1 LAIKHIVAPVD
12 FSPASRHALEVAIEL
27 SCALGAKLDVVHSIE
42 VLTYR
47 GVEYREVMSR
57 TSYDQ
62 ERRQAKEMLE
72 EWACIAREA
81 GVETSC
87 EVLEGD
93 SRHTLVDFAARQA
106 VDLIVIGAKG
116 HSRLMEILVGS
127 VATRVLTHAPCS
139 VHLVR

>member
-12 FSPASRHALEVAIEL
+12 FSAASRHALEVAIEL
-27 SCALGAKLDVVHSIE
+27 AQAFEAKLDVVHSIE
-42 VLTYR
+42 VLTYL
-47 GVEYREVMSR
+47 GVEYRDVMSR

-62 ERRQAKEMLE
+62 ERRQTYEKLE

-81 GVETSC
+81 GVETTC
-87 EVLEGD
+87 KVLEGD
-93 SRHTLVDFAARQA
+93 SRHTIVDFAVQQEA
-106 VDLIVIGAKG
+106 DLIVIGAKG
-116 HSRLMEILVGS
+116 HSRLQEILVGS